1 MAQEQFY
8 GEISDAIVNLDEEKA
23 IELAKRAITEK
34 WNLLEVIE
42 KGYGDGI
49 RRIGDLWEEGEFYFK
64 ADGPKVF
71 KSRFPNKG
79 TIKLQRNQN
88 FTSKADMNIW
98 SQFKTVK
105 VGREAVERI
114 TIILREQDHLKK
126 DSTIAEEEYVINLPS
141 KTQYVILQD
150 DKEETKAK
158 LRIQASR
165 TRY

>member
-1 MAQEQFY
+1 MSRRYYAKGKKTYAKDQSFEQDQLGKEKERY
-8 GEISDAIVNLDEEKA
+8 LISI
-23 IELAKRAITEK
+23 
-34 WNLLEVIE
+34 
-42 KGYGDGI
+42 
-49 RRIGDLWEEGEFYFK
+49 DLMSLKTLKDFDILGWRGEFYFK

-79 TIKLQRNQN
+79 TIKLQKNQN

-105 VGREAVERI
+105 VGREAVERV
-114 TIILREQDHLKK
+114 TILLREQDHLKK

-141 KTQYVILQD
+141 KTEYVTLQD
-150 DKEETKAK
+150 SKEEIKAK

>member
-1 MAQEQFY
+1 MSRRYYAKGKKTYAKDQSFEQDQLGKEKERY
-8 GEISDAIVNLDEEKA
+8 LISI
-23 IELAKRAITEK
+23 
-34 WNLLEVIE
+34 
-42 KGYGDGI
+42 
-49 RRIGDLWEEGEFYFK
+49 DLMSLKTLKDFDILGWRGEFYFK

-105 VGREAVERI
+105 VGREAVERV
-114 TIILREQDHLKK
+114 TILLREQDHLKK
-126 DSTIAEEEYVINLPS
+126 DSTIAKEEYVINLPS
-141 KTQYVILQD
+141 PTDYVVLQD
-150 DKEETKAK
+150 SKEEIKAK

>member
-1 MAQEQFY
+1 MSRRYYAKGKKTYAKDQNFEQDQLGKEKERY
-8 GEISDAIVNLDEEKA
+8 LISI
-23 IELAKRAITEK
+23 
-34 WNLLEVIE
+34 
-42 KGYGDGI
+42 
-49 RRIGDLWEEGEFYFK
+49 DLMSLKTLKDYDILGWRGEFYFK
-64 ADGPKVF
+64 ADGPKIF

-114 TIILREQDHLKK
+114 KIILREQDHLKK

-141 KTQYVILQD
+141 KTRYVVLQD
-150 DKEETKAK
+150 NKEVTKAK

>member
-1 MAQEQFY
+1 MSRRYYARGKKTYAKDQNFEQDQLGKEKERFL
-8 GEISDAIVNLDEEKA
+8 ISI
-23 IELAKRAITEK
+23 
-34 WNLLEVIE
+34 
-42 KGYGDGI
+42 
-49 RRIGDLWEEGEFYFK
+49 DLMSLKTLKDYDILGWRGEFYFK

-105 VGREAVERI
+105 VGREAVERV
-114 TIILREQDHLKK
+114 TILLREQDHLKK
-126 DSTIAEEEYVINLPS
+126 DSTIAEEEYVIDLPS
-141 KTQYVILQD
+141 KTRYVILQD
-150 DKEETKAK
+150 SKEETKVK

>member
-1 MAQEQFY
+1 MSRRYYAKGKKTYAKDQNFEQDQLGKEKERY
-8 GEISDAIVNLDEEKA
+8 LISI
-23 IELAKRAITEK
+23 
-34 WNLLEVIE
+34 
-42 KGYGDGI
+42 
-49 RRIGDLWEEGEFYFK
+49 DLMSLKTLKDYDIMGWRGEFYFK

-105 VGREAVERI
+105 VGREAVERV

-141 KTQYVILQD
+141 KTRYVILQD
-150 DKEETKAK
+150 SKEETKVK

>member
-1 MAQEQFY
+1 VSRRYYAKGKKTYAKDQSFEQDQVGKEKERY
-8 GEISDAIVNLDEEKA
+8 LISI
-23 IELAKRAITEK
+23 
-34 WNLLEVIE
+34 
-42 KGYGDGI
+42 
-49 RRIGDLWEEGEFYFK
+49 DLMSLKTLRDYDIMGWRGEFYFK

-141 KTQYVILQD
+141 KTRYVILQND
-150 DKEETKAK
+150 NEETKAK

>member
-1 MAQEQFY
+1 MSRRYYAKGKKTYAKDQNFEQDQL
-8 GEISDAIVNLDEEKA
+8 GEEKERFL
-23 IELAKRAITEK
+23 ISI
-34 WNLLEVIE
+34 
-42 KGYGDGI
+42 
-49 RRIGDLWEEGEFYFK
+49 DLMSLKTLKDYDILGWRGEFYFK

-105 VGREAVERI
+105 VGREAVERV
-114 TIILREQDHLKK
+114 TILLREQDHLKK

-141 KTQYVILQD
+141 KTEYVTLQD
-150 DKEETKAK
+150 SKEEIKAK

>member
-1 MAQEQFY
+1 MSRRYYAKGKKTYAKDQNFEQDQLGKEKERY
-8 GEISDAIVNLDEEKA
+8 LISI
-23 IELAKRAITEK
+23 
-34 WNLLEVIE
+34 
-42 KGYGDGI
+42 
-49 RRIGDLWEEGEFYFK
+49 DLMSLKTLRDYDILGWRGEFYFK

-105 VGREAVERI
+105 VGREAVERV

-141 KTQYVILQD
+141 KTRYVILQD
-150 DKEETKAK
+150 DKEETKVK

>member
-1 MAQEQFY
+1 MSRRYYAKGKKTYAKDQNFEQDQLGKEKERY
-8 GEISDAIVNLDEEKA
+8 LISI
-23 IELAKRAITEK
+23 
-34 WNLLEVIE
+34 
-42 KGYGDGI
+42 
-49 RRIGDLWEEGEFYFK
+49 DLMSLKTLKDYDILGWRGEFYFK

-105 VGREAVERI
+105 VGREAVERV
-114 TIILREQDHLKK
+114 TILLREQDHLKK

-141 KTQYVILQD
+141 KTEYVTLQD
-150 DKEETKAK
+150 SKENIKAK